1 MRQIDENMFVS
12 GQVQPDQIP
21 ALAEAGVTMIVNNR
35 PDDEQSGQP
44 TSAEIEAAATAAGLA
59 YRYIPVGGGGLSQN
73 QVKAMVEALDAAEG
87 PVLGFCAAGMR
98 STFLWALARAQK
110 GDDAETLVRKAASA
124 GYDLTPI
131 RPYLG

>member
-1 MRQIDENMFVS
+1 MANKEWIVHQQIVDEL
-12 GQVQPDQIP
+12 PECDW
-21 ALAEAGVTMIVNNR
+21 
-35 PDDEQSGQP
+35 
-44 TSAEIEAAATAAGLA
+44 AT
-59 YRYIPVGGGGLSQN
+59 RRT
-73 QVKAMVEALDAAEG
+73 
-87 PVLGFCAAGMR
+87 GMR